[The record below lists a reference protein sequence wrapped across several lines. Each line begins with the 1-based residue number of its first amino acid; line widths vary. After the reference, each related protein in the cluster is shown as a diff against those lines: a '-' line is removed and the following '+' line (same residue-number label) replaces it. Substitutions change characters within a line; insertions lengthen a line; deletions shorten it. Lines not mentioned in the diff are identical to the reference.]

1 MQENNKGGKREGAG
15 RPIGTLRP
23 SGKKARSF
31 RLTDEEYELVKDFIK
46 KLHTKYYSK
55 RSVLLSI
62 GLLLYKENQII
73 IFLL

>member
-15 RPIGTLRP
+15 RPSGTLRP

-46 KLHTKYYSK
+46 KLHTK
-55 RSVLLSI
+55 
-62 GLLLYKENQII
+62 
-73 IFLL
+73 

>member
-31 RLTDEEYELVKDFIK
+31 RLTDEGYELVKDFIK
-46 KLHTKYYSK
+46 NLHNK
-55 RSVLLSI
+55 
-62 GLLLYKENQII
+62 
-73 IFLL
+73 

>member
-31 RLTDEEYELVKDFIK
+31 RLTECVKK
-46 KLHTKYYSK
+46 S
-55 RSVLLSI
+55 
-62 GLLLYKENQII
+62 LY
-73 IFLL
+73 L